1 MSYLFKYGLK
11 KLKNMKKFIT
21 LTEVDLRSS
30 YLRRIMFIHV
40 V

>member
-21 LTEVDLRSS
+21 LTEVDLI
-30 YLRRIMFIHV
+30 LI
-40 V
+40 